1 MLSAF
6 LKRFGPR
13 TIPLLAWSNLTI
25 QISLPDRNRPF
36 STASLNENA
45 FDDSMMDLPCP
56 GNPGNPLPFRSPF
69 QPAPGATSVTC
80 VANSPGTRRGTQN
93 LELGAAASGA
103 AGWEGGKWK
112 AHMNSEDHRELCFK
126 YHEITKIGIHHN

>member
-1 MLSAF
+1 
-6 LKRFGPR
+6 
-13 TIPLLAWSNLTI
+13 
-25 QISLPDRNRPF
+25 
-36 STASLNENA
+36 
-45 FDDSMMDLPCP
+45 MMDLPCP
-56 GNPGNPLPFRSPF
+56 GNPGNPLPF
-69 QPAPGATSVTC
+69 PAPGATSVTC